1 MGGRNR
7 ISGEDWKRDVLFI
20 VISILTIAI
29 TIIILVRSGLA
40 RARYEIPKYPL
51 YLLLSELIYI
61 TQLVL
66 IGVRLSVIFNR
77 GIGFR
82 VGTRELIKVAAAQTF
97 ASLLMPGFY
106 IGGEAVSIAY
116 LTSRGLPTTRAT
128 EGIVLRYTVDTVTL
142 TLIVLLLYLT
152 RVATIPYI
160 ALLITSALFIAY
172 TVLLMSI
179 LSARLGRYIE
189 GFLKV
194 ISSRTSLA
202 SRFIVINRDD
212 TYGVKL
218 TLLDYTIIFALSI
231 AQWVLSGLNILL
243 IFYAFGVH
251 ISLLTGILINSLYVV
266 LTYVSILPGSAGIG
280 ELANLYILDNLG
292 LGNYYLAYDIWFRVV
307 TYMAPLIML
316 MPAFLSVTRT
326 LTINQRTSP

>member
-97 ASLLMPGFY
+97 ASLLIPGFY

-116 LTSRGLPTTRAT
+116 LTSRGLPTARAT

-189 GFLKV
+189 GFLRV

-202 SRFIVINRDD
+202 SSFIVINRDD

>member
-1 MGGRNR
+1 VGGRNR
-7 ISGEDWKRDVLFI
+7 IGGEDWKRDVLFI

-97 ASLLMPGFY
+97 ASLLIPGFY

-189 GFLKV
+189 GFLRV

-202 SRFIVINRDD
+202 SSFIVINRDD

>member
-202 SRFIVINRDD
+202 SNFIVINRDD

>member
-1 MGGRNR
+1 VGGRNR

-66 IGVRLSVIFNR
+66 VGVRLSVIFNR

-202 SRFIVINRDD
+202 SNFIVINRDD

>member
-1 MGGRNR
+1 VGGRNR
-7 ISGEDWKRDVLFI
+7 ISGDDWRRDVLFI

-202 SRFIVINRDD
+202 SSFIVINRDN

-307 TYMAPLIML
+307 TYIAPLIML

>member
-61 TQLVL
+61 TQLALV
-66 IGVRLSVIFNR
+66 GVRLSVIFNR

-202 SRFIVINRDD
+202 SNFIVINRDD

>member
-1 MGGRNR
+1 VGGRNR

-202 SRFIVINRDD
+202 SNFIVINRDD

>member
-202 SRFIVINRDD
+202 SNFIVINRDD

-243 IFYAFGVH
+243 IFYAFGVR